1 MKELAPIVAFAG
13 PSLPRARAIE
23 ILGPSG
29 IVLPPASAGDL
40 IRALR
45 LRPRA
50 LVLLDGR
57 FDDVP
62 SPWHKELLLA
72 LELGIHVFG
81 GASMGALRAVEC
93 EPFGVVPVGRI
104 ADSYRSGR
112 REDDAVAISHL
123 PEAGGWRPV
132 STALVDL
139 EAMVESSTHDGTI
152 SAERGSEL
160 IREARETPF
169 PHRVLPADLHASEIE
184 PGLKERDAILTCRQA
199 AETEGGRNPGP
210 RVPRTTWLL
219 RLARLALGSPFP
231 ACAELPEVEQRFRTA
246 VDSAPWLGPL
256 FSDAITFGAV
266 QTPLARSSPLS
277 NERRDALSRYHLERV
292 PDAGSWRSLGTR
304 LAASITDHQIEI
316 LETIGEITSG
326 DGPNDLMAPDSGSGV
341 YSDAL
346 ARLIRSEGLP
356 PVHDAL
362 LETAPGHL
370 ADTISS
376 YLSCESPSIE
386 QG

>member
-139 EAMVESSTHDGTI
+139 EAMVESSTRDGTI

-169 PHRVLPADLHASEIE
+169 PRRSRPEEIGKIE
-184 PGLKERDAILTCRQA
+184 QTPGLKEQDAVLTCVKA
-199 AETEGGRNPGP
+199 AETEGRRPPGI

-219 RLARLALGSPFP
+219 RLARFALGSPFP
-231 ACAELPEVEQRFRTA
+231 PCPELPDHERRFTA
-246 VDSAPWLGPL
+246 AVKADPWIAPL
-256 FSDAITFGAV
+256 FFDAITFESVRVGD
-266 QTPLARSSPLS
+266 TPRSRLS
-277 NERRDALSRYHLERV
+277 RERRDALHDHHLARI
-292 PDAGSWRSLGTR
+292 PGDHPRPLTGTNLINR
-304 LAASITDHQIEI
+304 ITDRQIEI
-316 LETIGEITSG
+316 LEAI
-326 DGPNDLMAPDSGSGV
+326 DGLELGNGRDGLIDQNQGSGARD
-341 YSDAL
+341 DAL
-346 ARLIRSEGLP
+346 TRISRSESIP
-356 PVHDAL
+356 PIRDAL
-362 LETAPGHL
+362 LESDPERLAGNIKRHL
-370 ADTISS
+370 
-376 YLSCESPSIE
+376 
-386 QG
+386 G